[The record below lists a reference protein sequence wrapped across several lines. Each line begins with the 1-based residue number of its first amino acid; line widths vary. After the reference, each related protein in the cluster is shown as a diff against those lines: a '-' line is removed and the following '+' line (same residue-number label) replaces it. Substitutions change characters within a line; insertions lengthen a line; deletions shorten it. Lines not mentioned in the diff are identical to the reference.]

1 MRPRDPHRY
10 SHELDEVV
18 IQRLIARLESR
29 ACSPVFLRPLQAYLA
44 RLALT
49 PEMRILEMGCGTGAI
64 ARIVAEHRAG
74 QLGAVPM
81 QPILGLDQSPAF
93 ITAAKQFAAQ
103 SVYTNQL
110 HFEVADAHELPQG
123 DAEFDLIIAHTL
135 LSHVAEPKK
144 VLQELARVL
153 KPGGTLVV
161 FDGDYASL
169 TYAYEFAEFGREM
182 DQALANATFNNP
194 LLIRQLPLW
203 MDELG
208 LQRRDAWGEA
218 LIEIGSADYF
228 KTFAQTYVSAVI
240 DAELVDEGMALRWL
254 EYQLMADATDVFF
267 ASCNYYTFFLTRL

>member
-18 IQRLIARLESR
+18 TQRLIARLESR
-29 ACSPVFLRPLQAYLA
+29 ACSPVFLRPLQTYLA

-49 PEMRILEMGCGTGAI
+49 PEMRILEVGCGTGAI
-64 ARIVAEHRAG
+64 ARIVAEHRTG

-93 ITAAKQFAAQ
+93 IAADKQFAAT
-103 SVYTNQL
+103 SLYANQL
-110 HFEVADAHELPQG
+110 QFEVADAHGLPQSDG
-123 DAEFDLIIAHTL
+123 EFDLIIAHTL
-135 LSHVAEPKK
+135 LSHVAEPKQ

-153 KPGGTLVV
+153 EPGGTLVV

-169 TYAYEFAEFGREM
+169 TYAYEFSEFGREM
-182 DQALANATFNNP
+182 DQVLANATFNNP

-203 MDELG
+203 LDELA
-208 LQRRDAWGEA
+208 LERREAWGDA
-218 LIEIGSADYF
+218 LIEIGHADYF
-228 KTFAQTYVSAVI
+228 KTFAQTYVPAVI
-240 DAELVDEGMALRWL
+240 DAELVDESMSLRWL
-254 EYQLMADATDVFF
+254 DYQIMSDATDVFF